1 MEDPKVV
8 IAKRAARFLKDGD
21 VVNLGIGMPEMVA
34 NYLPEGVNV
43 VFHSENGIMGMSEAA
58 EDGEENHNHSNAG
71 GKYVTVIPGA
81 MFFDSATSFGLIRGG
96 HVNVAILGAL
106 QVDEEGSL
114 SSHIIPGKMVPG
126 MGGAMDLV
134 SGSDNVIVI
143 TTHTDKK
150 GNPKILKKN
159 NLPLTAYN
167 RVKWIITELAV
178 IEYTP
183 EGLVLREV
191 NRESSIDEVVSKTEA
206 KLIIPET
213 VGSLDRK
220 SVV

>member
-1 MEDPKVV
+1 MEDAKVV
-8 IAKRAARFLKDGD
+8 ISKRAARFLNDGD

-34 NYLPEGVNV
+34 NYLPEGVNII
-43 VFHSENGIMGMSEAA
+43 FQSENGIMGMSSAA
-58 EDGEENHNHSNAG
+58 TAENEDTNRSNAG

-81 MFFDSATSFGLIRGG
+81 SFFDSATSFGLIRGG
-96 HVNVAILGAL
+96 HVDATILGAL

-114 SSHIIPGKMVPG
+114 ASHIIPGKLVPG

-134 SGSDNVIVI
+134 AGAENVIVI

-150 GNPKILKKN
+150 GGAKILKKCS
-159 NLPLTAYN
+159 LPLTAYK

-178 IEYTP
+178 IQSTP

-191 NRESSIDEVVSKTEA
+191 NAESSVEEVIAKTGA

-213 VGSLDRK
+213 VGTF
-220 SVV
+220 

>member
-43 VFHSENGIMGMSEAA
+43 VFHSENGIIGMSEAA

-206 KLIIPET
+206 TLIIPET
-213 VGSLDRK
+213 VGSF
-220 SVV
+220 

>member
-1 MEDPKVV
+1 MEDAKVV
-8 IAKRAARFLKDGD
+8 ISKRAARFLHDGD

-34 NYLPEGVNV
+34 NYLPEDVNV
-43 VFHSENGIMGMSEAA
+43 IFQSENGIMGMSSAA
-58 EDGEENHNHSNAG
+58 TAENEDTNVSNAG

-96 HVNVAILGAL
+96 HVDATILGAL

-114 SSHIIPGKMVPG
+114 ASHMIPGKMVPG

-134 SGSDNVIVI
+134 AGAENVIVI

-150 GNPKILKKN
+150 GSPKIIDKCT
-159 NLPLTAYN
+159 LPLTAYK

-178 IEYTP
+178 IESTAD
-183 EGLVLREV
+183 GLVLREV
-191 NRESSIDEVVSKTEA
+191 NAESSVEEVVSKTGA
-206 KLIIPET
+206 KLIIPENVAT
-213 VGSLDRK
+213 F
-220 SVV
+220 

>member
-1 MEDPKVV
+1 MEDAKIV
-8 IAKRAARFLKDGD
+8 ISKRAARFLNDGD

-34 NYLPEGVNV
+34 NYLPEDVHV
-43 VFHSENGIMGMSEAA
+43 IFQSENGIMGMSSAA
-58 EDGEENHNHSNAG
+58 TAQTEDTKRSNAG

-81 MFFDSATSFGLIRGG
+81 SFFDSSVSFGLIRGG
-96 HVNVAILGAL
+96 HVDATVLGAL

-114 SSHIIPGKMVPG
+114 ASHIIPGKLVPG

-134 SGSDNVIVI
+134 AGAENVIVI

-150 GNPKILKKN
+150 GGAKILKKCT
-159 NLPLTAYN
+159 LPLTAYK

-178 IEYTP
+178 IESTA

-191 NRESSIDEVVSKTEA
+191 NAESSVEEVVAKTEA
-206 KLIIPET
+206 TLIIPENVAT
-213 VGSLDRK
+213 F
-220 SVV
+220 

>member
-1 MEDPKVV
+1 MEDAKVV
-8 IAKRAARFLKDGD
+8 ISKRAARFLNDGD

-34 NYLPEGVNV
+34 NYLPEGVNII
-43 VFHSENGIMGMSEAA
+43 FQSENGIMGMSSAA
-58 EDGEENHNHSNAG
+58 TAENEDTNRSNAG

-81 MFFDSATSFGLIRGG
+81 SFFDSATSFGLIRGG
-96 HVNVAILGAL
+96 HVDATILGAL

-114 SSHIIPGKMVPG
+114 ASHIIPGKLVPG

-134 SGSDNVIVI
+134 AGAENVIVI

-150 GNPKILKKN
+150 GGAKILKKCT
-159 NLPLTAYN
+159 LPLTAYK

-178 IEYTP
+178 IESTA

-191 NRESSIDEVVSKTEA
+191 NAESSVEEVVAKTEA
-206 KLIIPET
+206 ALIIPENVAT
-213 VGSLDRK
+213 F
-220 SVV
+220 

>member
-1 MEDPKVV
+1 MEDAKVV
-8 IAKRAARFLKDGD
+8 ISKRAARFLKDGD

-34 NYLPEGVNV
+34 NYLPEDVHV
-43 VFHSENGIMGMSEAA
+43 IFQSENGIMGMSSAA
-58 EDGEENHNHSNAG
+58 TAENEDTNRSNAG

-81 MFFDSATSFGLIRGG
+81 SFFDSSVSFGLIRGG
-96 HVNVAILGAL
+96 HVDATVLGAL

-114 SSHIIPGKMVPG
+114 ASHIIPGKLVPG

-134 SGSDNVIVI
+134 AGAENVIVI

-150 GNPKILKKN
+150 GGAKILKKCS
-159 NLPLTAYN
+159 LPLTAYK

-178 IEYTP
+178 IESTA

-191 NRESSIDEVVSKTEA
+191 NAESSVEEVVSKTEA
-206 KLIIPET
+206 KLIIPENVAT
-213 VGSLDRK
+213 F
-220 SVV
+220 

>member
-1 MEDPKVV
+1 MEDAKVV
-8 IAKRAARFLKDGD
+8 ISKRAARFLNDGD

-34 NYLPEGVNV
+34 NYLPEDVHV
-43 VFHSENGIMGMSEAA
+43 IFQSENGIMGMSSAA
-58 EDGEENHNHSNAG
+58 TAENEDTNRSNAG

-81 MFFDSATSFGLIRGG
+81 SFFDSATSFGLIRGG
-96 HVNVAILGAL
+96 HVDATILGAL

-114 SSHIIPGKMVPG
+114 ASHIIPGKLVPG

-134 SGSDNVIVI
+134 AGAENVIVI

-150 GNPKILKKN
+150 GGAKILKKCT
-159 NLPLTAYN
+159 LPLTAYK

-178 IEYTP
+178 IESTAD
-183 EGLVLREV
+183 GLVLREV
-191 NRESSIDEVVSKTEA
+191 NAESSVEEVVSKTEA

-213 VGSLDRK
+213 VGTF
-220 SVV
+220 

>member
-1 MEDPKVV
+1 MEDAKIV
-8 IAKRAARFLKDGD
+8 ISKRAARFLNDGD

-34 NYLPEGVNV
+34 NYLPEDVHV
-43 VFHSENGIMGMSEAA
+43 IFQSENGIMGMSSAA
-58 EDGEENHNHSNAG
+58 DPANEDTNVSNAG

-96 HVNVAILGAL
+96 HVDATILGAL

-114 SSHIIPGKMVPG
+114 ASHMIPGKMVPG

-134 SGSDNVIVI
+134 AGAENVIVI

-150 GNPKILKKN
+150 GGAKILKKCT
-159 NLPLTAYN
+159 LPLTAYK

-178 IEYTP
+178 IESTAD
-183 EGLVLREV
+183 GLVLREV
-191 NRESSIDEVVSKTEA
+191 NAESSVEEVVAKTEA
-206 KLIIPET
+206 KLIIPENVAT
-213 VGSLDRK
+213 F
-220 SVV
+220 

>member
-1 MEDPKVV
+1 MEDAKIV
-8 IAKRAARFLKDGD
+8 ISKRAARFLNDGD

-34 NYLPEGVNV
+34 NYLPEGVNII
-43 VFHSENGIMGMSEAA
+43 FQSENGIMGMSSAA
-58 EDGEENHNHSNAG
+58 TAENEDTNRSNAG

-81 MFFDSATSFGLIRGG
+81 SFFDSATSFGLIRGG
-96 HVNVAILGAL
+96 HVDATILGAL

-114 SSHIIPGKMVPG
+114 ASHIIPGKLVPG

-134 SGSDNVIVI
+134 AGAENVIVI

-150 GNPKILKKN
+150 GGAKILKKCS
-159 NLPLTAYN
+159 LPLTAYK

-178 IEYTP
+178 IESTA

-191 NRESSIDEVVSKTEA
+191 NAESSVEEVVSKTEA
-206 KLIIPET
+206 KLIIPENVAT
-213 VGSLDRK
+213 F
-220 SVV
+220 

>member
-1 MEDPKVV
+1 MEDPKVI
-8 IAKRAARFLKDGD
+8 IAKRAARFLHHGD

-34 NYLPEGVNV
+34 NYLPDDVKV
-43 VFHSENGIMGMSEAA
+43 IFQSENGIMGMGAA
-58 EDGEENHNHSNAG
+58 STPETKDLNVSNAG
-71 GKYVTVIPGA
+71 SKYVDVIPGA

-96 HVNVAILGAL
+96 HVDVTILGAL

-134 SGSDNVIVI
+134 SGAENVIVI

-150 GNPKILKKN
+150 GGAKILQKN
-159 NLPLTAYN
+159 TLPLTAYQ

-178 IEYTP
+178 IEVTP

-191 NRESSIDEVVSKTEA
+191 NENSSVDEVLSKTEA
-206 KLIIPET
+206 KLIVPET
-213 VGSLDRK
+213 VGTF
-220 SVV
+220 

>member
-1 MEDPKVV
+1 MADVKSI
-8 IAKRAARFLKDGD
+8 IAQRAARFLKDGD

-34 NYLPEGVNV
+34 NFLPEDVEV
-43 VFHSENGIMGMSEAA
+43 VFQAENGIMGMGPVANDTN
-58 EDGEENHNHSNAG
+58 EDVNVSNAG

-96 HVNVAILGAL
+96 HVDATILGAL

-114 SSHIIPGKMVPG
+114 ASHIIPGKLVPG

-134 SGSDNVIVI
+134 AGAENVIVI

-150 GNPKILKKN
+150 GGAKILKKCT
-159 NLPLTAYN
+159 LPLTAYK

-178 IEYTP
+178 IEVTP

-191 NRESSIDEVVSKTEA
+191 NAETTVERVQELTEA
-206 KLIIPET
+206 KLIIPEV
-213 VGSLDRK
+213 VGTF
-220 SVV
+220 

>member
-1 MEDPKVV
+1 MEDAKVV
-8 IAKRAARFLKDGD
+8 ISKRAARFLNDGD

-34 NYLPEGVNV
+34 NYLPEDVHV
-43 VFHSENGIMGMSEAA
+43 IFQSENGIMGMSSAA
-58 EDGEENHNHSNAG
+58 TAENEDTNRSNAG

-81 MFFDSATSFGLIRGG
+81 SFFDSSVSFGLIRGG
-96 HVNVAILGAL
+96 HVDATVLGAL

-114 SSHIIPGKMVPG
+114 ASHIIPGKMVPG

-134 SGSDNVIVI
+134 AGAENVIVI

-150 GNPKILKKN
+150 GGAKILKKCT
-159 NLPLTAYN
+159 LPLTAYK

-178 IEYTP
+178 IESTA

-191 NRESSIDEVVSKTEA
+191 NAESSVEEVVAKTEA
-206 KLIIPET
+206 TLIIPENVAT
-213 VGSLDRK
+213 F
-220 SVV
+220 

>member
-1 MEDPKVV
+1 MEDAKIV
-8 IAKRAARFLKDGD
+8 ISKRAARFLNDGD

-34 NYLPEGVNV
+34 NYLPEGVNII
-43 VFHSENGIMGMSEAA
+43 FQSENGIMGMSSAA
-58 EDGEENHNHSNAG
+58 TAENEDTNRSNAG

-81 MFFDSATSFGLIRGG
+81 SFFDSATSFGLIRGG
-96 HVNVAILGAL
+96 HVDATILGAL

-114 SSHIIPGKMVPG
+114 ASHIIPGKLVPG

-134 SGSDNVIVI
+134 AGAENVIVI

-150 GNPKILKKN
+150 GGAKILKKC
-159 NLPLTAYN
+159 NLPLTAYK

-178 IEYTP
+178 IESTA

-191 NRESSIDEVVSKTEA
+191 NAESSVEEVVAKTEA
-206 KLIIPET
+206 TLIIPENVAT
-213 VGSLDRK
+213 F
-220 SVV
+220 